1 MDKINVDEDW
11 YTLDSMKQIK
21 NIEQIKERQD
31 ELHTRLDTIETKL
44 DSTLSLLSTFLHR
57 FETMEQRHHKENVAI
72 TNALHELHTIKE
84 REINIMIRERI
95 PFPFGLPK
103 LQSSTPNGLMRK
115 PFSNGKKDN
124 TPVVVVQTEL

>member
-11 YTLDSMKQIK
+11 YTLDSLKQVK
-21 NIEQIKERQD
+21 NIEHIKERQD
-31 ELHTRLDTIETKL
+31 ELHTRLDSMETKL
-44 DSTLSLLSTFLHR
+44 DSTISLLSTILHR
-57 FETMEQRHHKENVAI
+57 FETMEQRHHKENIAI

-103 LQSSTPNGLMRK
+103 LQSTTPNGLTHK
-115 PFSNGKKDN
+115 PFSNVKKN
-124 TPVVVVQTEL
+124 TPVVQPDL

>member
-1 MDKINVDEDW
+1 MNKINVDEDW
-11 YTLDSMKQIK
+11 YTLDSVKQIK

-44 DSTLSLLSTFLHR
+44 NSTTTLLSTILHR
-57 FETMEQRHHKENVAI
+57 LETMEQRHNKENIAI

-103 LQSSTPNGLMRK
+103 LHSTTPNGLVRK
-115 PFSNGKKDN
+115 PFSNGKKDSM
-124 TPVVVVQTEL
+124 PVVQTDL